1 MVDRAV
7 SLLASSIR
15 YIRLCFFSG
24 EFLALLARLFDAAD
38 HVEGPFRQVVVLA
51 FAEAAESLDGVG
63 EFDELAR
70 RARENFRDVEGLR
83 QETLDLAGARPRQV
97 VLFGT

>member
-1 MVDRAV
+1 MLDRAV

-15 YIRLCFFSG
+15 IRLCFFSG
-24 EFLALLARLFDAAD
+24 ELLALLDRLFDGAD
-38 HVEGPFRQVVVLA
+38 HVEGRFRQVVVLA

-70 RARENFRDVEGLR
+70 RARENFRNVEGLR
-83 QETLDLAGARPRQV
+83 QETLDLAGARHRQL
-97 VLFGT
+97 VLL